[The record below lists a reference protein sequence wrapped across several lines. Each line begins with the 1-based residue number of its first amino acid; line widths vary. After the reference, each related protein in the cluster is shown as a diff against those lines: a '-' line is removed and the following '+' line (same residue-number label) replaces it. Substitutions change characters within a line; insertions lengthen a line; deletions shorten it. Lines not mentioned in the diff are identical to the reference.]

1 MLIASHRDIPQDGD
15 ILVAEYNA
23 NLETLKQASMNSWF
37 TTPWLFAEWV
47 SSSLQ
52 TSND

>member
-1 MLIASHRDIPQDGD
+1 MLITSRRDIPQDGD

-23 NLETLKQASMNSWF
+23 DLETLKQASLNSWF

-47 SSSLQ
+47 SSFLQ
-52 TSND
+52 TSDD